1 MKTSTFHE
9 LNSVLLGLNQAVQPE
24 VLNKEEITERIA
36 FLQANRKRIA
46 GSGYYGNMNHSFKLK
61 GNKDYNSKV
70 KEEYDDFIKSKWE
83 WQEAND
89 GAYFRNNVWW
99 WRPLWNFVCS
109 ICDDILTEKDME
121 KGGWNDGHKIS
132 KTKSKKIASRIRSHI
147 KDGQVKEYESYYTK
161 KVAQLD
167 DKDWN
172 KHYPFSID
180 NVKQFERFCEH
191 SGGFEIW

>member
-1 MKTSTFHE
+1 MGFDLHGMSPNASE
-9 LNSVLLGLNQAVQPE
+9 PQPVWE
-24 VLNKEEITERIA
+24 KGDPWIADGDKQVLNPQ
-36 FLQANRKRIA
+36 L
-46 GSGYYGNMNHSFKLK
+46 
-61 GNKDYNSKV
+61 

-99 WRPLWNFVCS
+99 WRPLWSFVCS

>member
-1 MKTSTFHE
+1 MGFDLHGMNPDANE
-9 LNSVLLGLNQAVQPE
+9 PQPIWS
-24 VLNKEEITERIA
+24 KGDPFIA
-36 FLQANRKRIA
+36 DGDATIVNPQI
-46 GSGYYGNMNHSFKLK
+46 
-61 GNKDYNSKV
+61 
-70 KEEYDDFIKSKWE
+70 KEEYDDFCKSKWE

-147 KDGQVKEYESYYTK
+147 KDGQVKDYESYYTK
-161 KVAQLD
+161 KIAQLD

>member
-1 MKTSTFHE
+1 MGFDLHGMNPDANE
-9 LNSVLLGLNQAVQPE
+9 PQPIWS
-24 VLNKEEITERIA
+24 KGDPFIA
-36 FLQANRKRIA
+36 DGDATIVNPQI
-46 GSGYYGNMNHSFKLK
+46 
-61 GNKDYNSKV
+61 
-70 KEEYDDFIKSKWE
+70 KEEYDDFCKSKWE

>member
-1 MKTSTFHE
+1 MGFDLHGMNPDANE
-9 LNSVLLGLNQAVQPE
+9 PQPIWS
-24 VLNKEEITERIA
+24 KGDPFIA
-36 FLQANRKRIA
+36 DGDATIVNPQI
-46 GSGYYGNMNHSFKLK
+46 
-61 GNKDYNSKV
+61 
-70 KEEYDDFIKSKWE
+70 KEEYDDFCKSKWE

-99 WRPLWNFVCS
+99 WRPLWSFVCS

-132 KTKSKKIASRIRSHI
+132 KTKSKRIANRLR
-147 KDGQVKEYESYYTK
+147 KFLKEGDVDAYESYYTRK
-161 KVAQLD
+161 LSQLD
-167 DKDWN
+167 KENWN
-172 KHYPFSID
+172 KNYPFHAD

>member
-1 MKTSTFHE
+1 MGFDLHGMNPDANE
-9 LNSVLLGLNQAVQPE
+9 PQP
-24 VLNKEEITERIA
+24 IW
-36 FLQANRKRIA
+36 
-46 GSGYYGNMNHSFKLK
+46 SK
-61 GNKDYNSKV
+61 GDPFVADGDATIVNPQI
-70 KEEYDDFIKSKWE
+70 KEEYDDFCKSKWE

>member
-1 MKTSTFHE
+1 MGFDLHGMNPDTNE
-9 LNSVLLGLNQAVQPE
+9 PQPIWS
-24 VLNKEEITERIA
+24 KGDPFIA
-36 FLQANRKRIA
+36 DGDATIVNPQI
-46 GSGYYGNMNHSFKLK
+46 
-61 GNKDYNSKV
+61 
-70 KEEYDDFIKSKWE
+70 KEEYDDFCKSKWE

-99 WRPLWNFVCS
+99 WRPLWSFVCS
-109 ICDDILTEKDME
+109 ICDNILTEKDME

-147 KDGQVKEYESYYTK
+147 KDGQVKDYESYYTK
-161 KVAQLD
+161 KIAQLD

>member
-70 KEEYDDFIKSKWE
+70 KEEYDDCYYEMRSLKCK
-83 WQEAND
+83 
-89 GAYFRNNVWW
+89 
-99 WRPLWNFVCS
+99 LKLM
-109 ICDDILTEKDME
+109 DIQ
-121 KGGWNDGHKIS
+121 
-132 KTKSKKIASRIRSHI
+132 SR
-147 KDGQVKEYESYYTK
+147 
-161 KVAQLD
+161 
-167 DKDWN
+167 
-172 KHYPFSID
+172 
-180 NVKQFERFCEH
+180 
-191 SGGFEIW
+191 

>member
-1 MKTSTFHE
+1 MGFDLHGMNPDANE
-9 LNSVLLGLNQAVQPE
+9 PQPIWS
-24 VLNKEEITERIA
+24 KGDPFIA
-36 FLQANRKRIA
+36 DGDATIVNPQI
-46 GSGYYGNMNHSFKLK
+46 
-61 GNKDYNSKV
+61 
-70 KEEYDDFIKSKWE
+70 KEEYDDFCKSKWE

-99 WRPLWNFVCS
+99 WRPLWSFVCS